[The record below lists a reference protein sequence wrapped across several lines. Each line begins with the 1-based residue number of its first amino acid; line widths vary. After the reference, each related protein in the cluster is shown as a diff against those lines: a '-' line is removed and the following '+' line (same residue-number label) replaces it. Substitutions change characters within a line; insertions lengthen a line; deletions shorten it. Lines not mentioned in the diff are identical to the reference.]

1 MHRLHDGYVLARR
14 YRVSSRIASG
24 GMGEVW
30 SGTDLETDENLAIK
44 IMHPHTAEEQ
54 VFAARFREEARLAGE
69 LRHPNIV
76 HVCDSGEDDGLA
88 YMVMELVPG
97 TTVAKLVAGTGAQR
111 PALVWSVMSQVAAAL
126 AVAHDH
132 GIVHRDVKPSNI
144 LLTPEGVAK
153 LGDFG
158 IAHATDAVVE
168 TRMGEILGTPH
179 YLSPEQAE
187 GKRATALSDIY
198 ALGVVAHEMLT
209 GRKPFAR
216 DTPIAT
222 ALAHLMA
229 PPPDLPDRVPQ
240 ELAVIVLSC
249 LAKEPQDR
257 PASAAVLRDAVRA
270 AVATA
275 GLDPHPRPLIPAD
288 SLLASA

>member
-1 MHRLHDGYVLARR
+1 MDRLRDGYMLAGR
-14 YRVSSRIASG
+14 YRVASRIASG

-30 SGTDLETDENLAIK
+30 SGTDLGTGDGVAIK

-54 VFAARFREEARLAGE
+54 IFAVRFREEARMAGE
-69 LRHPNIV
+69 LGHPNIV
-76 HVCDSGEDDGLA
+76 GVVDSGEHDGLA
-88 YMVMELVPG
+88 FMVMELVPG
-97 TTVAKLVAGTGAQR
+97 TTVARLVAATGPQR
-111 PALVWSVMSQVAAAL
+111 PSLVWSVMAQVAAGL

-270 AVATA
+270 AVATV

>member
-1 MHRLHDGYVLARR
+1 MHRLREGYVLARR

-30 SGTDLETDENLAIK
+30 SGVDLDTGEDVAIK

-54 VFAARFREEARLAGE
+54 VFAARFREEARMAGE

-88 YMVMELVPG
+88 FLVMELVPG
-97 TTVAKLVAGTGAQR
+97 TTVAKLVAATGAQR
-111 PALVWSVMSQVAAAL
+111 PSLVWSVMAQVAAGL

-132 GIVHRDVKPSNI
+132 GVVHRDVKPSNI
-144 LLTPEGVAK
+144 LITPEGVVK
-153 LGDFG
+153 LSDFG

-187 GKRATALSDIY
+187 GKRATGQSDLY

-209 GRKPFAR
+209 GHKPFAR

-229 PPPDLPDRVPQ
+229 PPPDLPDRVPE
-240 ELAVIVLSC
+240 ELAVMVLSC
-249 LAKEPQDR
+249 LEKEPSDR
-257 PASAAVLRDAVRA
+257 PTSAAVLRDAIRA
-270 AVATA
+270 AVAEA
-275 GLDPHPRPLIPAD
+275 GLDPQPRPFIPAETI
-288 SLLASA
+288 LTSA

>member
-30 SGTDLETDENLAIK
+30 SGTDLETEETLAIK

-54 VFAARFREEARLAGE
+54 TFAARFREEARLAGE

-88 YMVMELVPG
+88 FMVMELVPG
-97 TTVAKLVAGTGAQR
+97 TTVAKLVASTGAQR

-126 AVAHDH
+126 AVAHEH

-144 LLTPEGVAK
+144 LITADGVVK
-153 LGDFG
+153 LSDFG

-187 GKRATALSDIY
+187 GKRATPQSDLY

-209 GRKPFAR
+209 GHKPFAR

-222 ALAHLMA
+222 ALAHLMS
-229 PPPDLPDRVPQ
+229 PPPELPERVPE
-240 ELAVIVLSC
+240 ELAAMVLAC
-249 LAKEPQDR
+249 LEKEPQDR
-257 PASAAVLRDAVRA
+257 PISAADLRDAVRE
-270 AVATA
+270 AVARA
-275 GLDPHPRPLIPAD
+275 GLDPQPRPFIPHE
-288 SLLASA
+288 SILTGV